1 MAFAAALVDGIR
13 AGRLSL
19 PRTWLVAPAALMVA
33 AAVVSA
39 LRAPDGFA
47 AFIATVRIGVGVLF
61 FLTVLLVADSREN
74 VRWLLAALVAGAL
87 AAAAYSTLNR
97 VINPPEQ
104 LFQYFQ
110 QYRMDILAER
120 GIAPGSPEEELY
132 KIRML
137 NDFLGTFSH
146 PNVLAAYVGL
156 GVLVTI
162 GLVAPHARRL
172 RPGSPFTFV
181 SAAILALFA
190 AVAVYVVGATHG
202 RAAAAGL
209 VIALYFMIVM
219 ATVSSRKLKAV
230 LLAAPVVAGAAL
242 VGLLAV
248 TNTAPGAL
256 ASLRFRVDY
265 WTATAKLIRS
275 HPWFGVGPDN
285 FGNFYLSVRL
295 PTAPEQIKD
304 PHNFFVWAWA
314 ELGIGPALIKYLPE
328 RGVTIVE
335 FIGHGVTLSNAD
347 FLNPS
352 LYTRVMAPIR
362 RMHQSGVRLNRVFNP
377 QTQVHA
383 MADLLQQ
390 RLGVQYQEFEVERSL
405 ERLNRLAE
413 RIAVPEDR
421 YVACHNDLVAENFIL
436 LDEKWASQHRTPVY
450 IIDWEY
456 AGMAPACYD
465 LGDLFQEVRV
475 PRQNEKQMLEAY
487 CGTDAFDQTLY
498 MVDLYKPFADAY
510 WFLWSMVQRQISAK
524 SFDFYNY
531 GRVKYENMLRTFE
544 FLKSEYGEKI

>member
-1 MAFAAALVDGIR
+1 MRSVNLLYDPFTQEICWDLLPEWRGLPVMIDELSGGNTNRLYRVQSAKGDYSIR
-13 AGRLSL
+13 IHGEK
-19 PRTWLVAPAALMVA
+19 T
-33 AAVVSA
+33 
-39 LRAPDGFA
+39 
-47 AFIATVRIGVGVLF
+47 
-61 FLTVLLVADSREN
+61 
-74 VRWLLAALVAGAL
+74 
-87 AAAAYSTLNR
+87 
-97 VINPPEQ
+97 
-104 LFQYFQ
+104 
-110 QYRMDILAER
+110 
-120 GIAPGSPEEELY
+120 ELY
-132 KIRML
+132 INRDDEVQAIARM
-137 NDFLGTFSH
+137 
-146 PNVLAAYVGL
+146 
-156 GVLVTI
+156 
-162 GLVAPHARRL
+162 
-172 RPGSPFTFV
+172 
-181 SAAILALFA
+181 
-190 AVAVYVVGATHG
+190 
-202 RAAAAGL
+202 
-209 VIALYFMIVM
+209 
-219 ATVSSRKLKAV
+219 
-230 LLAAPVVAGAAL
+230 
-242 VGLLAV
+242 
-248 TNTAPGAL
+248 
-256 ASLRFRVDY
+256 
-265 WTATAKLIRS
+265 
-275 HPWFGVGPDN
+275 
-285 FGNFYLSVRL
+285 
-295 PTAPEQIKD
+295 
-304 PHNFFVWAWA
+304 A

-328 RGVTIVE
+328 RGVTIGE